1 MAAFTNAS
9 PLLALPLKLRTK
21 IYQDLLSPDPARV
34 HTLYHDRH
42 GKEASFG
49 IDPTILRVNKQIY
62 SEATAILYDT
72 ADVLLYLA
80 TPVVVQ
86 CTGGNYPDRIVDP
99 PDLFRACSEEASES
113 EKKLEWRGALSVVDG
128 LEPGG
133 LFESTAQGY
142 IYPHCFQ
149 RFRKIQLVTSRHA
162 IWGASMGGSYFSHT
176 GETVLRILKLL
187 AEEQTWKSPTTK
199 RLKITL
205 QPDWR
210 TVESEL
216 LMRNGEANGKTKV
229 IVGLLKA
236 LKRRTDIEIEIEEG
250 VFTKTLRELKM
261 EEAEVDEWE
270 KVLLADD
277 VVGP

>member
-1 MAAFTNAS
+1 MAVIQAS
-9 PLLALPLKLRTK
+9 PLLALPLELRTK

-34 HTLYHDRH
+34 HALYHDRH

-62 SEATAILYDT
+62 YEAIAILYDT
-72 ADVLLYLA
+72 ADVQIFLA
-80 TPVVVQ
+80 TPVVAQ
-86 CTGGNYPDRIVDP
+86 CTGGTYPDSIVDP
-99 PDLFRACSEEASES
+99 PDLFRASSEDASPSAKE
-113 EKKLEWRGALSVVDG
+113 LDWRSALSVIDG
-128 LEPGG
+128 LEPEG
-133 LFESTAQGY
+133 LFEPTAQGY

-162 IWGASMGGSYFSHT
+162 IWGATRGGSYFSHT
-176 GETVLRILKLL
+176 GKTVLRILKLL
-187 AEEQTWKSPTTK
+187 AEEQAWKSRLTK

-210 TVESEL
+210 TVQSEL
-216 LMRNGEANGKTKV
+216 LMRKGEVNGKTKV

-236 LKRRTDIEIEIEEG
+236 LKRRTNIEIEVEEG

-261 EEAEVDEWE
+261 EEVEVDEWE

-277 VVGP
+277 VIAP